1 MRLVCVILLTF
12 LFACNNGS
20 LSLKQVEVPA
30 DSTVTRLIHDKY
42 TAGNSLD
49 GGEFATVDSVA
60 IERSFQ
66 IETTTRV
73 IYFVH
78 CSFQKAVRAPGYDT
92 GIRPPIHQ
100 RDSIDIKK
108 EGESWVMI
116 GE

>member
-1 MRLVCVILLTF
+1 M
-12 LFACNNGS
+12 
-20 LSLKQVEVPA
+20 KQVEVPA
-30 DSTVTRLIHDKY
+30 DSTITRLIHAKY

-73 IYFVH
+73 IYFIH

-100 RDSIDIKK
+100 KDSIDIRK
-108 EGESWVMI
+108 EADKWVIDGE
-116 GE
+116 

>member
-1 MRLVCVILLTF
+1 MILLLF
-12 LFACNNGS
+12 VFACS
-20 LSLKQVEVPA
+20 DIDQSIQPA
-30 DSTVTRLIHDKY
+30 EIPSDSTIDRLIRGKY
-42 TAGNSLD
+42 TAENQLD
-49 GGEFATVDSVA
+49 GGEFATVDSLVV
-60 IERSFQ
+60 ERSSQ
-66 IETTTRV
+66 IGTTTRV
-73 IYFVH
+73 VYFIH